1 LFIIYFQYKFLN
13 DVLLKCL
20 LAFCGTEVI
29 PYINQKFNGSMVK
42 GLHVGAENT
51 SHVMKLGIS
60 YQRDSHCN
68 MWEW

>member
-1 LFIIYFQYKFLN
+1 
-13 DVLLKCL
+13 
-20 LAFCGTEVI
+20 
-29 PYINQKFNGSMVK
+29 MVK

-60 YQRDSHCN
+60 CQWDSQCY